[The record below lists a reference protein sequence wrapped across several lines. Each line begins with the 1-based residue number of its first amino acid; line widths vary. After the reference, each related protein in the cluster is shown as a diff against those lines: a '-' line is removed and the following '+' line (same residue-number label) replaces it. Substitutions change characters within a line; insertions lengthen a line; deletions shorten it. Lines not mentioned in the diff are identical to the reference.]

1 MEKTKI
7 VVRSKIGKKRVLVI
21 PKKIAEITGI
31 NEGTKVK
38 ISTEGSKIII
48 EPIIDAVWIAL
59 HKEKIAKITLK
70 ELEEESLEQQGKYI
84 K

>member
-70 ELEEESLEQQGKYI
+70 ELEEKSLEQQGKYI

>member
-31 NEGTKVK
+31 DEGTKVK